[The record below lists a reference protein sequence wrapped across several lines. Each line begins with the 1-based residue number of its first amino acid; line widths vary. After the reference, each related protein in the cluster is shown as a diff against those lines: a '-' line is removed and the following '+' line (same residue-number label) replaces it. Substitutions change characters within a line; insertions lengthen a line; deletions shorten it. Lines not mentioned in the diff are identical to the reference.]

1 MNRLPTLVA
10 CAVAAPLV
18 VVTVGMLAFAAA
30 ELSGRTPLA
39 YDRPRNVAEAAG
51 MANGSEVLRFLRAGE
66 DPTSV
71 MEVRPESIFSSVSR
85 LTAFEA
91 AVLSRRFRLVQMLD
105 RERAITDVDE
115 RERLACFAAELNEQ
129 GISDYLAPDG
139 ATCDPAGVYEEILL
153 RMP

>member
-1 MNRLPTLVA
+1 MTMNRLPTLVA

-66 DPTSV
+66 GPSPKGCGYYDRTSG
-71 MEVRPESIFSSVSR
+71 PEHLTR
-85 LTAFEA
+85 LSFT
-91 AVLSRRFRLVQMLD
+91 
-105 RERAITDVDE
+105 
-115 RERLACFAAELNEQ
+115 
-129 GISDYLAPDG
+129 
-139 ATCDPAGVYEEILL
+139 
-153 RMP
+153 